1 MNIGTLNIEIAT
13 NVARI
18 KADMDTAK
26 QTISTAMKD
35 VEQYV
40 GLAKTALI
48 GLVGI
53 GSVASFKGMIDS
65 AIEGRARLYQ
75 LSIQTGIS
83 VEALG
88 AMAKVGKYTGTSIDE
103 IATAT
108 NKLSKA
114 LFVQNEDS
122 KGAAQAIKN
131 LGLDFN
137 KFKELKPEERM
148 LALAKAMDKFG
159 DGGGKSATAMILF
172 GKAGAEMLLFLKELA
187 EKNELVGKVTGE
199 SGKQAHEYEKN
210 LKEIAGAGEIWKRE
224 LIDGILPTLLE
235 VTRELI
241 NGRKAY
247 GGYWAALK
255 DIGLNVN
262 PFNSLN
268 ENITSTVVKFRE
280 LEKEATDIKARQAGG
295 GFMANFWGKADAA
308 DLKRIKEEQTTLD
321 QRLDYLRQ
329 KQMREENSGRGTGY
343 KAEKPKLPD
352 PPPDKGTSGSV
363 VTIADGYD
371 ALIKKLQVKI
381 DLDQKEISLGRQL
394 TDSEKLQIEVYNEV
408 EKNYERLSIAKMLSI
423 DETLQMALALGK
435 ERQAQEANLKWI
447 KEATDANATHIDGR
461 MQLRDQMQQER
472 KAAELLL
479 RQYGMTT
486 DELRAMES
494 ARLRDAAAALE
505 RDAVLANDVDLTGQ
519 LTQLYREQA
528 EALRGTAQARDMLA
542 AKEAHQAN
550 DPLSG
555 ANRAVKEY
563 LADVKRAGDATYG
576 AVGNAVKGLEDL
588 TVTALMGGDAKSA
601 ARAWV
606 SGILSELYRLGVVK
620 PFFAALFGKDALG
633 GGGGLG
639 GLTDLIGNLFGGGK
653 GGGGGYGGAGSGGD
667 AYAGFAKG
675 DVFDRA
681 TPFRF
686 ASGGA
691 FSRGIMGEAGPEA
704 VMPLTRGSDGKL
716 GVTAQ
721 GGGGSRPVTLN
732 VINNGAP
739 VQAKSTQ
746 RETSEG
752 TVIELVL
759 DAVAADMAGGGKVHD
774 ATQRRFG
781 LNPGGSTPRS

>member
-40 GLAKTALI
+40 GYAKTALI
-48 GLVGI
+48 GLIGF

-103 IATAT
+103 ITTAT

-122 KGAAQAIKN
+122 KGAAQVIKN

-159 DGGGKSATAMILF
+159 DGGGKSATAMILL

-262 PFNSLN
+262 PFDSLN

-321 QRLDYLRQ
+321 QRLVYLRQ

-343 KAEKPKLPD
+343 KAEKPQLPD
-352 PPPDKGTSGSV
+352 PPPDKGASGSV
-363 VTIADGYD
+363 KTIADGYD

-423 DETLQMALALGK
+423 DETLQMAMALGK
-435 ERQAQEANLKWI
+435 ERLEQEANLKSMKEMDLQQHVALQDAFLRVKATQDEI
-447 KEATDANATHIDGR
+447 K
-461 MQLRDQMQQER
+461 LLQEQVQ
-472 KAAELLL
+472 
-479 RQYGMTT
+479 QYGMTS
-486 DELRAMES
+486 DELKALTA
-494 ARLRDAAAALE
+494 ARLRDAAAQLDLQAQFNGNSDFLE
-505 RDAVLANDVDLTGQ
+505 AQA
-519 LTQLYREQA
+519 QLYRDQA
-528 EALRGTAQARDMLA
+528 EALRGLAQARDMLA

-563 LADVKRAGDATYG
+563 MADVKRAGDATYG

-588 TVTALMGGDAKSA
+588 TVTALMGGDAKTA

-633 GGGGLG
+633 GGGGLD
-639 GLTDLIGNLFGGGK
+639 GLVQSIGSLFGGGK

-667 AYAGFAKG
+667 AFAGFAKG

-716 GVTAQ
+716 GVVAQ
-721 GGGGSRPVTLN
+721 GGGGSRPVM
-732 VINNGAP
+732 VSIINNGAP

-781 LNPGGSTPRS
+781 LNPGGSTPRY

>member
-18 KADMDTAK
+18 KADMDAAK

-40 GLAKTALI
+40 GYAKTAFI
-48 GLVGI
+48 GLIGI
-53 GSVASFKGMIDS
+53 GSVAAFKGMIDS

-103 IATAT
+103 ITTAT

-137 KFKELKPEERM
+137 KFKELKPEDRM

-159 DGGGKSATAMILF
+159 DGGGKSATAMILL
-172 GKAGAEMLLFLKELA
+172 GKSGAEMLPFLKELA
-187 EKNELVGKVTGE
+187 EKNELVGKVTAE
-199 SGKQAHEYEKN
+199 SAKQAHEYEKN

-262 PFNSLN
+262 PFDSLN

-343 KAEKPKLPD
+343 KAEKPQLPD
-352 PPPDKGTSGSV
+352 PPDKAASGSV
-363 VTIADGYD
+363 KTIADGYE
-371 ALIKKLQVKI
+371 ALIQKLRTKI
-381 DLDQKEISLGRQL
+381 DLDRQEIALGRQL

-408 EKNYERLSIAKMLSI
+408 EKNYQKLSIAKMLGI

-435 ERQAQEANLKWI
+435 ERREQEANLKWM

-479 RQYGMTT
+479 RQYGMTS

-528 EALRGTAQARDMLA
+528 LALRGTAEARDMLA

-576 AVGNAVKGLEDL
+576 AVANAVKGLEDL
-588 TVTALMGGDAKSA
+588 TVTALMGGDAKTA

-633 GGGGLG
+633 GGGGLD
-639 GLTDLIGNLFGGGK
+639 GLVQSIGSLFGGGK

-691 FSRGIMGEAGPEA
+691 FQRGIMGEVGPEA

-716 GVTAQ
+716 GVVAQ
-721 GGGGSRPVTLN
+721 GGGGSRQVMVN
-732 VINNGAP
+732 VINNGSP
-739 VQAKSTQ
+739 VQAKSSQ
-746 RETSEG
+746 RETSQG
-752 TVIELVL
+752 TVIDLVL

-781 LNPGGSTPRS
+781 LNPGGSTPRY